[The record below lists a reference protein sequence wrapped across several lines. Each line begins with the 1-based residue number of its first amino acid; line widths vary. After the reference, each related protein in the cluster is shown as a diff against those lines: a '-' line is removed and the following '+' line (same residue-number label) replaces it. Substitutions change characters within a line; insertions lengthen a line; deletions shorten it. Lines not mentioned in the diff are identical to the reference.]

1 MSDFS
6 VGCYVKIKG
15 LTSKPRYNGF
25 TGRIFVAQN
34 QEGRWGVEF
43 FFVDGVNDLK
53 TILAK
58 ETNLEVSRSALRN
71 SAVPGFKR
79 QDSVGGWLW
88 LFWS

>member
-1 MSDFS
+1 M
-6 VGCYVKIKG
+6 KIQG

-34 QEGRWGVEF
+34 QKGRWGVEL

-58 ETNLEVSRSALRN
+58 ETNLEVLSETRPCRASSVKILL
-71 SAVPGFKR
+71 VDGFGLIQR
-79 QDSVGGWLW
+79 PVL
-88 LFWS
+88 